1 MKKHKKVI
9 SSLLVVSVIVS
20 LGPSSLAANGYAA
33 EKIKGSSINNTN
45 KLQVELNEKE
55 MEELVEII
63 KTEKDNFN
71 DPSYA
76 NEIIDK
82 LEKNSS
88 INDNKNGYETNG
100 KATLAAKA
108 GVAAAKAAMKKIG
121 KPAWNKMVS
130 KIESATGFEVVAFHW
145 QAINKTLNIV
155 ANSGDTFTSAITKYL
170 VSQGFN
176 RFAAGVLARA
186 FVTVF
191 L

>member
-1 MKKHKKVI
+1 MKKYQKII
-9 SSLLVVSVIVS
+9 SSLLVVSVIVP
-20 LGPSSLAANGYAA
+20 LAPTALSSHSQAA
-33 EKIKGSSINNTN
+33 EKTIISSRN
-45 KLQVELNEKE
+45 KLQVELNDQEIKELIDVVNAEKE
-55 MEELVEII
+55 
-63 KTEKDNFN
+63 NFN
-71 DPSYA
+71 DASYA
-76 NEIIDK
+76 NEIIEN
-82 LEKNSS
+82 LEQSS
-88 INDNKNGYETNG
+88 SVNQNKNGYETSG

-155 ANSGDTFTSAITKYL
+155 ANSGDTFTAAITKYL
-170 VSQGFN
+170 ISQGFN
-176 RFAAGVLARA
+176 RFTAGVLARA